1 VRKQLLAL
9 VAAALVTGVL
19 AGAAQASHSWGNY
32 HWARTSNPFTLT
44 VVDTTNGVWP
54 SHTSTA
60 VNDWARSSV
69 LDLVL
74 TRGSADRRC
83 KAISGKVK
91 VCNNTYGFNGWLGL
105 ATISISG
112 GVHITAGTT
121 KLNDSYFNTASYN
134 SPTKRQHVACQ
145 EIGHDFGLGHQD
157 ESGADLNTCMDYS
170 SALDNPSPNAH
181 DYEQLETI
189 YNSHLDS
196 GTTISMGLAGS
207 EHAQPVAV
215 ERNDRITNS
224 VITERFA
231 DGTYLVTH
239 ITWALDGPGRS

>member
-1 VRKQLLAL
+1 MRKHVLAL
-9 VAAALVTGVL
+9 VATALLAGVV

-44 VVDTTNGVWP
+44 VVDTTSGVWP
-54 SHTSTA
+54 SHTSAA

-74 TRGSADRRC
+74 TTGSADRNCRAL
-83 KAISGKVK
+83 KGMVK
-91 VCNNTYGFNGWLGL
+91 VCNSAYGLNNWLGL
-105 ATISISG
+105 ATISVRG
-112 GVHITAGTT
+112 GHITAGTT
-121 KLNDSYFNTASYN
+121 KVNDSYFSQTRYN
-134 SPTKRQHVACQ
+134 DPTKRQHVMCQ
-145 EIGHDFGLGHQD
+145 EVGHDFGLGHQD

-181 DYEQLETI
+181 DYEQLEII
-189 YNSHLDS
+189 YGSHFDA

-207 EHAQPVAV
+207 ENAKPVLV

-239 ITWALDGPGRS
+239 VTWALDTGPGRS